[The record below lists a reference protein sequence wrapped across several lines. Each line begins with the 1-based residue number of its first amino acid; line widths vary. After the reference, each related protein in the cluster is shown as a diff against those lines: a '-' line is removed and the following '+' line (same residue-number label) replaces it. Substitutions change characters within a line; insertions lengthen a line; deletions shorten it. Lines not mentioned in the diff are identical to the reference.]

1 MDFAYE
7 QLAIAIIE
15 LAVRDYAKALITLHR
30 DPDDD
35 AAWRMRLEV
44 ELFFRSRRL
53 TALTTIPG
61 SVLMGY
67 GRKIAAEQI
76 ENDKRRKRC
85 TTCGAFVV

>member
-1 MDFAYE
+1 MDDAYE

-76 ENDKRRKRC
+76 DNEMRRKRC

>member
-1 MDFAYE
+1 MEFFYE
-7 QLAIAIIE
+7 QLAIAIVE
-15 LAVRDYAKALITLHR
+15 LAVRDYAKALIALHR

-67 GRKIAAEQI
+67 ARKIAAEQI
-76 ENDKRRKRC
+76 EIDMRRKRC
-85 TTCGAFVV
+85 TTCGAFAV

>member
-44 ELFFRSRRL
+44 ELFFRSHRL
-53 TALTTIPG
+53 AALTTIPG
-61 SVLMGY
+61 SVLMGC

-76 ENDKRRKRC
+76 ENDMRRKRC
-85 TTCGAFVV
+85 TTCGAFIV

>member
-35 AAWRMRLEV
+35 AAWRVRLDV

-76 ENDKRRKRC
+76 KNDMRRKRC
-85 TTCGAFVV
+85 TTCGAFIV

>member
-44 ELFFRSRRL
+44 ELF
-53 TALTTIPG
+53 
-61 SVLMGY
+61 SVPAG
-67 GRKIAAEQI
+67 
-76 ENDKRRKRC
+76 
-85 TTCGAFVV
+85 

>member
-15 LAVRDYAKALITLHR
+15 LAVRDYAKALITLQR

-76 ENDKRRKRC
+76 ENEMRRKRC
-85 TTCGAFVV
+85 TTCGAFIV